1 MLPSVAV
8 IASLVVIGWL
18 IYRVVRGKPFK
29 THTLAYAVAIVA
41 GVFTVAYFLSMN
53 IPQLVKI
60 LVSILIGMALIVLG
74 AYIQRRR
81 QEQQDRS

>member
-18 IYRVVRGKPFK
+18 IYWVVRDKPFK
-29 THTLAYAVAIVA
+29 AHTLAYAVAIVA

-60 LVSILIGMALIVLG
+60 LVAIVVGMALIVLS

-81 QEQQDRS
+81 QEQQYRS

>member
-29 THTLAYAVAIVA
+29 AHTLTYAVAIVA

-60 LVSILIGMALIVLG
+60 LVSILVGMALIVLG

-81 QEQQDRS
+81 QEQPDRS

>member
-1 MLPSVAV
+1 
-8 IASLVVIGWL
+8 
-18 IYRVVRGKPFK
+18 VVRGKPFK
-29 THTLAYAVAIVA
+29 AHTLAYAVAIVA

-60 LVSILIGMALIVLG
+60 LVSILVGMALIVLG

>member
-1 MLPSVAV
+1 MLVTVAV
-8 IASLVVIGWL
+8 LAALVVIGWL

-29 THTLAYAVAIVA
+29 AHTLAYAVAIVA
-41 GVFTVAYFLSMN
+41 GVFTVGYFLSMN

-60 LVSILIGMALIVLG
+60 LVAIVVGMVLIILG

-81 QEQQDRS
+81 QEQQDKS

>member
-29 THTLAYAVAIVA
+29 AHTLAYSVAIVA

-60 LVSILIGMALIVLG
+60 LVAIVVGMALIVLG

-81 QEQQDRS
+81 QEQQYRF